1 VPASLR
7 RAMVALLC
15 ALCGVTIGL
24 TIIVA
29 AQHRQLGW
37 AHQRMLEE
45 LFLLFVVYVCASAP
59 YSRRRL
65 ASRIRPGTRP
75 SPFVALAA
83 FAVGPM
89 VAPSEV
95 WRDIRSVVERR

>member
-29 AQHRQLGW
+29 AQHR
-37 AHQRMLEE
+37 LEE